1 MSQIPITLFIET
13 PLTNINNLLQRY
25 NIYVHEN
32 IDGKTTL
39 YSNYG
44 LKKKTPLY
52 SKYKKKKNSYT
63 RQINEKTITCYQCIF
78 IEIIISKINENCF
91 MTIYKNNSIHFFNSI
106 DLLLSHFFSTG
117 YFSNSRGCSCERC
130 NIEKI
135 LEYEKSSGLKINSV
149 KFIENEIRSL

>member
-13 PLTNINNLLQRY
+13 SLTNINNLLQRY

-63 RQINEKTITCYQCIF
+63 RQCIGKDNITYYQCLF
-78 IEIIISKINENCF
+78 IDIVIAKINEECL
-91 MTIYKNNSIHFFNSI
+91 MIIYNNH
-106 DLLLSHFFSTG
+106 L
-117 YFSNSRGCSCERC
+117 
-130 NIEKI
+130 
-135 LEYEKSSGLKINSV
+135 
-149 KFIENEIRSL
+149 

>member
-32 IDGKTTL
+32 IDGKTTR

-44 LKKKTPLY
+44 LYP
-52 SKYKKKKNSYT
+52 
-63 RQINEKTITCYQCIF
+63 R
-78 IEIIISKINENCF
+78 
-91 MTIYKNNSIHFFNSI
+91 
-106 DLLLSHFFSTG
+106 
-117 YFSNSRGCSCERC
+117 
-130 NIEKI
+130 
-135 LEYEKSSGLKINSV
+135 

>member
-1 MSQIPITLFIET
+1 MSQIPITLFIKT
-13 PLTNINNLLQRY
+13 SLTNINNLFQKY
-25 NIYVHEN
+25 NIYVHET

-44 LKKKTPLY
+44 LKPKTPLY

-63 RQINEKTITCYQCIF
+63 RQINEKKITCYQCIF

-106 DLLLSHFFSTG
+106 DLLLSELFSTG
-117 YFSNSRGCSCERC
+117 YFSNSSGCSCERC
-130 NIEKI
+130 NIKKI
-135 LEYEKSSGLKINSV
+135 QEYEESCGLKINSV